1 MSAAKS
7 WHARHSETTGL
18 RDDTWTRLSTFMA
31 LHLAD
36 AVGMRA
42 ATRSGAPAAPG
53 VPEQCAEEMER
64 ERDWME
70 MLGAVSIHMVARHA
84 HCHRRG
90 TPPDVGEVSRR
101 GLRRT

>member
-36 AVGMRA
+36 AVGIPA

-90 TPPDVGEVSRR
+90 TPPDVG
-101 GLRRT
+101 